1 MKTIRKSRI
10 EQYHASVNSVKLS
23 PGLDFFISLRGVLR
37 NDTGSNYLCGVK
49 LKQI

>member
-23 PGLDFFISLRGVLR
+23 PGLDFSFYWEVYCEMIQ
-37 NDTGSNYLCGVK
+37 D
-49 LKQI
+49 